1 MICKL
6 VIMSHQINSVALG
19 VLSDEDIEK
28 MSVCLINKPALTSDP
43 GCIYDGRLGVS
54 QQALLC
60 QTCGKNVWECPGHFG
75 HIELNTPVILYYK
88 AVLNMLR
95 CFCLNCSRLICLEGE
110 LYLNNIKGYD
120 RVISHIGKLK
130 MGICAHCQT
139 PHPEIR
145 YSVTENLLTAQLKHK
160 STKTVRDLSVAF
172 VKSVFDKIPDSDVR
186 LFGVDVE
193 MFHPK
198 NLVLTKFPVI
208 PISCRPKMHTPDNT
222 SDDDLSVAL
231 SELVKLNNSLV
242 NEDPS
247 GDKYQKVCTVI
258 RSKVLSYCDN
268 SKGNSVHNTN
278 HKPLKGIKE
287 RIDKKEG
294 IIRKNLMGKRCDQTG
309 RTVIGPDPT
318 LKLTQVAVPKKMAE
332 ILTVPE
338 YVTPFNK
345 ERLTKIVNEGKA
357 ALICQKNGSK
367 KIVSNALYKN
377 KVHLKHGDKVQQVN
391 TGKIVNVMNCKMD
404 LSPGDVVIRASGERV
419 IVEPL
424 EKRFIELKEGECV
437 ERFLQDGDVG
447 LLNRQPTL
455 HKNSMQAMQVVIK
468 EGKTLRLNL
477 SQTPGFNADFDGDEM
492 NFSICK
498 SEVAKAE
505 LLNLSLSKKIIL
517 SSQTNKPMMAI
528 VQDSLLGAYKMTKD
542 VHDVDRGEFMDILL
556 RTDFTTDYIYEER
569 LEDIRKIRKEPG
581 RYTTPMLFGFIM
593 PSDFFIDYED
603 LKIEYGVVVGGHFK
617 KDNLGGT
624 KRSLIRVITLEYGDD
639 IAERFINNIQFIT
652 NAWLEVNGFSIGVD
666 DCFIPQDK
674 MEKIEDMI
682 TKSFMEAEQASRT
695 TDNPYIRESRIH
707 CSLNKLSD
715 SGKRFAAEALK
726 ENNNIITTVKAGS
739 KGDYYNST
747 QISGVVG
754 QQNVYGKR
762 PSPMLSNNTRS
773 LPHYPKQIPD
783 MKRRYESRGFVANSF
798 FKGLNPQESFFHAM
812 SGREGMINTA
822 MGTSESGYNQRKT
835 VKINENLTVKYD
847 GSVRGPTGNIYQFVY
862 GYSGFD
868 PARVTIVNGEQHP
881 CDVARLAKKESSH
894 YPLET
899 QEPLSVSTI
908 EEICTKAIP
917 VPMAVPVI
925 RDAIVEKHT
934 TELKRMLENVKV
946 SPSALEEFQTKLVM
960 TYHTAVITPGEA
972 VGIQAAQSIGEK
984 QTQLTLNTFHTAGKL
999 QQTGVGRFLE
1009 LLDVKKNLKVKTCTL
1024 YFKKKYETAEDL
1036 RRDVGNSVVEM
1047 RLEYIVK
1054 DTSFDDKTGEICYTL
1069 DTEKLFKNRLNPVK
1083 ICKVL
1088 SRKTSGFKFTPKA
1101 ASIIVEVEDGEGPL
1115 NVGEL
1120 VTSMF
1125 IQETTK
1131 ELGKVLLCGIDGIEK
1146 MFLQYENNEWFVITS
1161 GTNLKKLL
1169 AHPLIDHR
1177 RIYCNN
1183 MWEVLDCLGLV
1194 AMKKM
1199 LFEELKKN
1207 IVGINPEHIQL
1218 LVDKMTFK
1226 GKPMPVNRYT
1236 MRTNDVG
1243 PLCKATFEESTDNI
1257 VSAAMRTEV
1266 DQVNGVSASIM
1277 CGNKIRMGTGVFD
1290 LQIDYKTLMGL
1301 PRSPEDQYRKY
1312 PNKNQQDFTQ
1322 TNQFDFSDVEE
1333 DDEDEDDDYRPEVRQ
1348 DYEDEDED
1356 EFDHRDDYSGY
1367 EDEEAVFDDDVYD
1380 GLE

>member
-1 MICKL
+1 
-6 VIMSHQINSVALG
+6 MSHQIKSVSLG
-19 VLSDEDIEK
+19 ILSDKDIEQ
-28 MSVCLINKPALTSDP
+28 MSVCLIDKPNLSSEA
-43 GCIYDGRLGVS
+43 GCIYDGRLGVA
-54 QQALLC
+54 QQTLLC
-60 QTCGKNVWECPGHFG
+60 QTCNKNVWECPGHFG

-88 AVLNMLR
+88 AALNMLR

-110 LYLNNIKGYD
+110 LSLNNIKGYD
-120 RVISHIGKLK
+120 RVVSYLGKLK

-145 YSVTENLLTAQLKHK
+145 YSVTENILTAQLKHK
-160 STKTVRDLSVAF
+160 TTKTSRDLSASF
-172 VKSVFDKIPDSDVR
+172 VKSVFDKVLDSDVK
-186 LFGVDVE
+186 LLGVDVSR
-193 MFHPK
+193 FHPR
-198 NLVLTKFPVI
+198 NLVLTKFPVL
-208 PISCRPKMHTPDNT
+208 PISCRPKMHAPDNT

-231 SELVKLNNSLV
+231 AELVKLNNSLLDKK
-242 NEDPS
+242 EGPKS
-247 GDKYQKVCTVI
+247 EKYQKTCSTI
-258 RSKVLSYCDN
+258 RLKVLCYCDN

-318 LKLTQVAVPKKMAE
+318 LKLTQVAIPRKMAE
-332 ILTVPE
+332 TLTVPE

-345 ERLTKIVNEGKA
+345 ERLTKIVNENRA

-367 KIVSNALYKN
+367 KIVANALYRN
-377 KVHLKHGDKVQQVN
+377 KVHLKHGDKVKRVK
-391 TGKIVNVMNCKMD
+391 TGKTVNVMNCKMD
-404 LSPGDVVIRASGERV
+404 LFPGDIVVRSTGETV
-419 IVEPL
+419 LVEPL
-424 EKRFIELKEGECV
+424 EKRNIELKEGECV

-498 SEVAKAE
+498 SEVARAE
-505 LLNLSLSKKIIL
+505 LMNLSLSKKIIL
-517 SSQTNKPMMAI
+517 SSQANKPMMAI
-528 VQDSLLGAYKMTKD
+528 VQDSLLGAYKMTQK
-542 VHDVDRGEFMDILL
+542 VHTVDRGEFMDILM
-556 RTDFTTDYIYEER
+556 RTDFTEEYDYVER
-569 LEDIRKIRKEPG
+569 LEEIRKIRNEPG
-581 RYTTPMLFGFIM
+581 QFTTPMLFGFIM
-593 PSDFFIDYED
+593 PRDFFIDYED
-603 LKIEYGVVVGGHFK
+603 LKIEYGVVVSGHFR

-624 KRSLIRVITLEYGDD
+624 KRSLLRVITLEYGDD
-639 IAERFINNIQFIT
+639 AAERFINNIQFVT
-652 NAWLEVNGFSIGVD
+652 NAWLEVNGFSIGID

-674 MEKIEDMI
+674 TEKIEEMVD
-682 TKSFMEAEQASRT
+682 KSFMEAEQASRT
-695 TDNPYIRESRIH
+695 TDNPHIRESRVH
-707 CSLNKLSD
+707 CSLNKLAD
-715 SGKRFAAEALK
+715 SGKRFAAEALH
-726 ENNNIITTVKAGS
+726 EDNNILATVKAGS

-754 QQNVYGKR
+754 QQNIYGKR
-762 PSPMLSNNTRS
+762 PTPCMTNNTRT
-773 LPHYPKQIPD
+773 LPHYPKHIPD
-783 MKRRYESRGFVANSF
+783 MERRYESRGFVAHSF
-798 FKGLNPQESFFHAM
+798 VKGLNPRESFFHAM

-847 GSVRGPTGNIYQFVY
+847 GSVRGPTGNIYQFAY

-868 PARVTIVNGEQHP
+868 PARVTLCDGEQHP
-881 CDVARLAKKESSH
+881 CDVERLGRKESSK
-894 YPLET
+894 YPKE
-899 QEPLSVSTI
+899 EPQHLSSEQIV
-908 EEICTKAIP
+908 EMCQKAIS
-917 VPMAVPVI
+917 VPTTIPVI

-934 TELKRMLENVKV
+934 SVLRKLLQKVKV
-946 SPSALEEFQTKLVM
+946 SPSALKDFKDKLVM

-1024 YFKKKYETAEDL
+1024 YFKKKYETAEEL
-1036 RRDVGNSVVEM
+1036 RNEIGSSLVSVT
-1047 RLEYIVK
+1047 LESIISL
-1054 DTSFDDKTGEICYTL
+1054 TSLDQTTGGICYSL
-1069 DTEKLFKNRLNPVK
+1069 NAKKLFEARLNPIK

-1088 SRKTSGFKFTPKA
+1088 SRKTSGFKFTPRA
-1101 ASIIVEVEDGEGPL
+1101 SSIIVEVEDGENPL
-1115 NVGEL
+1115 RSVGEL
-1120 VTSMF
+1120 VANMF

-1131 ELGKVLLCGIDGIEK
+1131 ELGKVILCGIEGINE
-1146 MFLQYENNEWFVITS
+1146 MFLQYENNEWSIITS
-1161 GTNLKKLL
+1161 GSNLKKLL
-1169 AHPLIDHR
+1169 AHPALDPK

-1199 LFEELKKN
+1199 LFEEFRKN
-1207 IVGINPEHIQL
+1207 IVGVNPEHIQL
-1218 LVDKMTFK
+1218 IVDKMTFK
-1226 GKPMPVNRYT
+1226 GKPMPENRYT

-1243 PLCKATFEESTDNI
+1243 PLCKSTFEESTDNI
-1257 VSAAMRTEV
+1257 VSAALRTEV
-1266 DQVNGVSASIM
+1266 DPLTGVSASIM
-1277 CGNKIRMGTGVFD
+1277 CGNKIKMGTGMFNI
-1290 LQIDYKTLMGL
+1290 QIDYRSLTGMPKNPADQFRKHPWKT
-1301 PRSPEDQYRKY
+1301 
-1312 PNKNQQDFTQ
+1312 QQEYFLTQ

-1333 DDEDEDDDYRPEVRQ
+1333 EDDDEDVVMQQFEEDEEEEFGEEDDN
-1348 DYEDEDED
+1348 
-1356 EFDHRDDYSGY
+1356 SGY
-1367 EDEEAVFDDDVYD
+1367 EYEAAFDDDEYVYD

>member
-1 MICKL
+1 M
-6 VIMSHQINSVALG
+6 MSYQIKSISLG

-28 MSVCLINKPALTSDP
+28 MSVCLIDKPALTSDP

-54 QQALLC
+54 QQTLLC

-75 HIELNTPVILYYK
+75 HIELNTPIILYYK
-88 AVLNMLR
+88 AALNMLR

-110 LYLNNIKGYD
+110 LSLNNIKGYD
-120 RVISHIGKLK
+120 RVISHLGKLK

-145 YSVTENLLTAQLKHK
+145 YSVAENLLTAHLKHK
-160 STKTVRDLSVAF
+160 STKTIRDLSVTF
-172 VKSVFDKIPDSDVR
+172 VKSVFDKILDSDVR

-208 PISCRPKMHTPDNT
+208 PISCRPKMYTPDNT
-222 SDDDLSVAL
+222 SDDDLSIAL
-231 SELVKLNNSLV
+231 SEIVKLNNCLV
-242 NEDPS
+242 TEDPKS
-247 GDKYQKVCTVI
+247 DKYHKVCTII
-258 RSKVLSYCDN
+258 RAKVLSYCDN
-268 SKGNSVHNTN
+268 SKGISIHNTN

-318 LKLTQVAVPKKMAE
+318 LKLTQVAVPRQMAE

-367 KIVSNALYKN
+367 KIVSNTLYKN

-391 TGKIVNVMNCKMD
+391 TGKIVNVMNCKME
-404 LSPGDVVIRASGERV
+404 LSPGDVVIRANGDKV

-424 EKRFIELKEGECV
+424 KKHFIELKDGECV
-437 ERFLQDGDVG
+437 ERFLQDGDIG

-468 EGKTLRLNL
+468 EGKTLRINL
-477 SQTPGFNADFDGDEM
+477 AQTPGYNADFDGDEM
-492 NFSICK
+492 NYSICK

-517 SSQTNKPMMAI
+517 SSQTNKSMMAI

-542 VHDVDRGEFMDILL
+542 VQEVDRGEFMDILT
-556 RTDFTTDYIYEER
+556 RTDFTIDYEYTER
-569 LEDIRKIRKEPG
+569 LEYIRKIRNEHG
-581 RYTTPMLFGFIM
+581 RFTTPMLFGFIL
-593 PSDFFIDYED
+593 PRDFFIDYED
-603 LKIEYGVVVGGHFK
+603 LQIEYGVVVGGHFK
-617 KDNLGGT
+617 KDNLGAT
-624 KRSLIRVITLEYGDD
+624 KRSLLRILTLEYGDD
-639 IAERFINNIQFIT
+639 VAERFINNIQFIT

-666 DCFIPQDK
+666 DCFISQDK
-674 MEKIEDMI
+674 IEKIEDMI
-682 TKSFMEAEQASRT
+682 TKSYMEAEQSSRT
-695 TDNPYIRESRIH
+695 TDNPHIRESRVH
-707 CSLNKLSD
+707 FSLNKLSD

-726 ENNNIITTVKAGS
+726 EYNNILTTVKAGS

-762 PSPMLSNNTRS
+762 PSPMLTNNTRS

-822 MGTSESGYNQRKT
+822 MGTSESGYTQRKT
-835 VKINENLTVKYD
+835 VKINENLMVEYD

-868 PARVTIVNGEQHP
+868 PARVTIVNDEQHP
-881 CDVARLAKKESSH
+881 CDVDRLAKKESSH

-899 QEPLSVSTI
+899 RIPLSDLKI
-908 EEICTKAIP
+908 EEICKKTIP
-917 VPMAVPVI
+917 IPMTIPLI
-925 RDAIVEKHT
+925 KDAIVAKHT
-934 TELKRMLENVKV
+934 AELKKMLENVKV
-946 SPSALEEFQTKLVM
+946 SPSALEEFQNKLIM

-999 QQTGVGRFLE
+999 QQTGIVRFLE

-1024 YFKKKYETAEDL
+1024 YFKKKYESAGEL
-1036 RRDVGNSVVEM
+1036 RSAIGSSIVEM
-1047 RLEYIVK
+1047 RLEDIIGH
-1054 DTSFDDKTGEICYTL
+1054 TSFDVKTREICYTL
-1069 DTEKLFKNRLNPVK
+1069 DTRKLFKNRLNPVR

-1101 ASIIVEVEDGEGPL
+1101 TSIIVGIEDGEGPL
-1115 NVGEL
+1115 NSGEL
-1120 VTSMF
+1120 VTNMF

-1131 ELGKVLLCGIDGIEK
+1131 ELGRVMLCGIEGIKK
-1146 MFLQYENNEWFVITS
+1146 MFLQYEENEWYVITS
-1161 GTNLKKLL
+1161 GSNLKKLL
-1169 AHPLIDHR
+1169 AHPLIDHK

-1183 MWEVLDCLGLV
+1183 LWEVLDCLGLI

-1199 LFEELKKN
+1199 LFEEFKKN

-1257 VSAAMRTEV
+1257 VSAAIRTEV
-1266 DQVNGVSASIM
+1266 DQLNGVSASII
-1277 CGNKIRMGTGVFD
+1277 CGNKIRMGTGIFD
-1290 LQIDYKTLMGL
+1290 LQIDHKTLMGL
-1301 PRSPEDQYRKY
+1301 PRNTDNQYRKY
-1312 PNKNQQDFTQ
+1312 LNKGQDFTQ

-1333 DDEDEDDDYRPEVRQ
+1333 DDEDDDDYRPDVHQE
-1348 DYEDEDED
+1348 YEDEEED
-1356 EFDHRDDYSGY
+1356 EIDEYNSGY
-1367 EDEEAVFDDDVYD
+1367 EDEAVFDDDVYD

>member
-1 MICKL
+1 MPQ
-6 VIMSHQINSVALG
+6 QINSVAFG

-28 MSVCLINKPALTSDP
+28 MSVCLIDKPALSSDP

-54 QQALLC
+54 QQTLLC
-60 QTCGKNVWECPGHFG
+60 QTCNKNVWECPGHFG

-110 LYLNNIKGYD
+110 LSLNNIKGYD
-120 RVISHIGKLK
+120 RVISYLGKLK

-160 STKTVRDLSVAF
+160 STKTIRDLSVAV
-172 VKSVFDKIPDSDVR
+172 VKGVFDKIPDSDVR

-231 SELVKLNNSLV
+231 SELIKLNNSLI
-242 NEDPS
+242 NEDPKS
-247 GDKYQKVCTVI
+247 DKYQKVCAII

-318 LKLTQVAVPKKMAE
+318 LKLTQVAVPRKMAE

-338 YVTPFNK
+338 YVTPYNK
-345 ERLTKIVNEGKA
+345 DRLTKIVNDGKA

-377 KVHLKHGDKVQQVN
+377 KIHLRHGDKVHQVS
-391 TGKIVNVMNCKMD
+391 GKVVNVMNCKME
-404 LSPGDVVIRASGERV
+404 LTPGDVVLRANGDKV
-419 IVEPL
+419 IVQPL
-424 EKRFIELKEGECV
+424 EKHFIELKDGECV

-468 EGKTLRLNL
+468 DGKTLRLNL

-498 SEVAKAE
+498 SEVSKAE
-505 LLNLSLSKKIIL
+505 LLNLSLSKQIIL

-528 VQDSLLGAYKMTKD
+528 VQDSLLAAYKMTKN
-542 VHDVDRGEFMDILL
+542 VQKVDRGQFMDFLMK
-556 RTDFTTDYIYEER
+556 TDFAIDYDYLER
-569 LEDIRKIRKEPG
+569 LEEIRKIRNEPG
-581 RYTTPMLFGFIM
+581 MFTTPMLFGFIM
-593 PSDFFIDYED
+593 PRDFFIDYED
-603 LKIEYGVVVGGHFK
+603 LKIEYGVVACGHFK
-617 KDNLGGT
+617 KDNLGCT
-624 KRSLIRVITLEYGDD
+624 KRSLLRVLTLEYGDD

-674 MEKIEDMI
+674 TDKIEEMI
-682 TKSFMEAEQASRT
+682 SKSFMEAEQAYRT
-695 TDNPYIRESRIH
+695 TDNQYIRESRVH

-726 ENNNIITTVKAGS
+726 DDNNILTTVRAGS

-762 PSPMLSNNTRS
+762 PSPTMSNNTRS
-773 LPHYPKQIPD
+773 LPHYPKKIPD

-835 VKINENLTVKYD
+835 VKINENLTVNYD

-868 PARVTIVNGEQHP
+868 PAKVTIVNGEQHP
-881 CDVARLAKKESSH
+881 CDVARLARKESSH

-899 QEPLSVSTI
+899 PIPFSVFEI
-908 EEICTKAIP
+908 EEICKKTVP
-917 VPMAVPVI
+917 VPVTIPVI
-925 RDAIVEKHT
+925 RDAIVTKHT
-934 TELKRMLENVKV
+934 SELKRMLENVKV
-946 SPSALEEFQTKLVM
+946 SPSAMREFQDKLV
-960 TYHTAVITPGEA
+960 TIYHKALITPGEA

-1024 YFKKKYETAEDL
+1024 YFKKKYETAEEL
-1036 RRDVGNSVVEM
+1036 RKAIGCS
-1047 RLEYIVK
+1047 IVK
-1054 DTSFDDKTGEICYTL
+1054 LRLGDIVENTTFDGTTGRIVYTL
-1069 DTEKLFKNRLNPVK
+1069 DTKKLYKNRLNPVK

-1088 SRKTSGFKFTPKA
+1088 SRKTTGFKFTPKA
-1101 ASIIVEVEDGEGPL
+1101 SSIIIEIEDGEESL
-1115 NVGEL
+1115 NDGEL

-1125 IQETTK
+1125 IQEITK

-1146 MFLQYENNEWFVITS
+1146 MFLQYENNEWSVITAGS
-1161 GTNLKKLL
+1161 NLKKFL
-1169 AHPLIDHR
+1169 AHPLIDPK

-1257 VSAAMRTEV
+1257 ISAAMRTEV
-1266 DQVNGVSASIM
+1266 DQVKGVSASIM
-1277 CGNKIRMGTGVFD
+1277 CGNKIRMGTGAFD
-1290 LQIDYKTLMGL
+1290 LHIDYMSLMGL
-1301 PRSPEDQYRKY
+1301 QRNPKNQYKKY
-1312 PNKNQQDFTQ
+1312 PNKHNNFNQI
-1322 TNQFDFSDVEE
+1322 NQFDFSDLEEEEEDEDDIRPEARYDCE
-1333 DDEDEDDDYRPEVRQ
+1333 DDEDEFNEDYN
-1348 DYEDEDED
+1348 
-1356 EFDHRDDYSGY
+1356 SGY
-1367 EDEEAVFDDDVYD
+1367 EEEAVFDDDVYD